1 MNFTG
6 AFFGGME
13 RSSAGSEATSL
24 RVISMLSGAKSALYF
39 GDECATPRLL
49 KEAGCEVTA
58 LITDEGRAR
67 SLGAKFVKSFELPE
81 NSAEYDVIWYNGIA
95 ELEQP
100 ALKLAQLKE
109 RCKKGGRIVFRAL
122 CWLIDPSPDTKSYCS
137 KRFGVIEPLD
147 RLLLHAKQAGFS
159 VEDFYISPRSDW
171 TDNFYKP
178 LLKAAQE
185 YSDAHDE
192 SEALSGLG
200 ELKKEVD
207 MFELHCEEYS
217 YVYYILKG

>member
-1 MNFTG
+1 MNLRG
-6 AFFGGME
+6 VLFGGME
-13 RSSAGSEATSL
+13 RSSAGSKATSQK
-24 RVISMLSGAKSALYF
+24 VISMLPNVKSAIYF
-39 GDECATPRLL
+39 GDECVTPKLL
-49 KEAGCEVTA
+49 CEAGCEVTA
-58 LITDEGRAR
+58 LITDESRAEGF
-67 SLGAKFVKSFELPE
+67 GAKFVNCFELPE

-95 ELEQP
+95 ELEQV

-109 RCKKGGRIVFRAL
+109 HCKKGGRIVFRAL
-122 CWLIDPSPDTKSYCS
+122 CWLIDPSPDTKSYCA

-147 RLLLHAKQAGFS
+147 RVLMYAKQVGFA
-159 VEDFYISPRSDW
+159 VEDFYIAPRSDW

-178 LLKAAQE
+178 LLDAAQR
-185 YSDAHDE
+185 YADASDKDE
-192 SEALSGLG
+192 LLSGMG